1 MCSTC
6 VCRSLICKLFI
17 IAELFGAQEKTCK
30 TKVATIT
37 ASSTKRSREDF
48 NETISSST
56 ETTAS
61 VTDSS
66 SPSRGLSDG
75 INYSVYSMS
84 SNSTLDYPT
93 LPLPPQHVHP
103 YQYPPPPPP
112 WELPRVP
119 SAHATLPAYLQNFPP
134 PPPPPPPPPSAPP
147 PPPSPCPK
155 FHSVESQTCQD
166 TGGNKSEVPRQ
177 GKAFTVYMSKVMI
190 GPQLEEGWVN
200 IQQLN
205 LSIMPKQ
212 SPSQLVTLYIFNQE
226 VKTPNL

>member
-112 WELPRVP
+112 WELPHVP

-190 GPQLEEGWVN
+190 GPQLEEG
-200 IQQLN
+200 
-205 LSIMPKQ
+205 
-212 SPSQLVTLYIFNQE
+212 
-226 VKTPNL
+226 